1 MSISTIEVI
10 KGRIS
15 SATKGSK
22 IALFK
27 AMKNGELAIDA
38 VFDNTISTQ
47 KRINEGCEKYI
58 GSYYGVADIADADI
72 AMRRAKELSL

>member
-15 SATKGSK
+15 TATEGSK

-27 AMKNGELAIDA
+27 AMKDGEVAIDA

-47 KRINEGCEKYI
+47 KRIKEGCEKYI
-58 GSYYGVADIADADI
+58 GSYYGLVGISDANIDI
-72 AMRRAKELSL
+72 RRAKVLSL